1 VDIVTGQTVALV
13 QFEDAVQEVFAVQVL
28 PGRRFP
34 EIINDNPALLA
45 DSFVL
50 PEAALA
56 EVSAPL
62 RDLPVSSLSSTTFT
76 RN

>member
-28 PGRRFP
+28 AGRRFP

-50 PEAALA
+50 PDAALA

-62 RDLPVSSLSSTTFT
+62 RDVPVASLPSTAFT